1 MIRVLIVN
9 DQRTVRQEIQAMLA
23 TEADLQVVGTAAN
36 GRKAIAQVGTAQPDV
51 VLMEVQMPVMDGCRA
66 TRQIVQQYPQCK
78 VLIFTGLDDV
88 QSILDAFKAGVKG
101 YLLRSVDNLAQSIR
115 QVHQGHDLMMGSG
128 LLKKFAE
135 RVVIVDRSRFAE
147 PSRSEFDPCGICGA
161 ARLTAREQEI
171 LRAMNHGMSTRE
183 IAEALVLSDSTVRTH
198 ISNMMKRL
206 DIEDR
211 FQLRRYASQVF
222 GEQPH
227 STEE

>member
-9 DQRTVRQEIQAMLA
+9 DRRTVRQEIQAMLA
-23 TEADLQVVGTAAN
+23 TEADLQVVGSAAN
-36 GRKAIAQVGTAQPDV
+36 GRKAIAQVGAAQPDV

-78 VLIFTGLDDV
+78 VLIFTSLDDV

-101 YLLRSVDNLAQSIR
+101 YLLRSVDHLAQSIR
-115 QVHQGHDLMMGSG
+115 QVHQGSELTSPG

-135 RVVIVDRSRFAE
+135 QVAIVDRSFAE
-147 PSRSEFDPCGICGA
+147 PGRSEFDPCGICGA
-161 ARLTAREQEI
+161 ARLTVREQEI
-171 LRAMNHGMSTRE
+171 LRTMSQGMSTRE

-206 DIEDR
+206 DIGDR

-227 STEE
+227 SIEE

>member
-9 DQRTVRQEIQAMLA
+9 NQRTVRQEIQAMLA
-23 TEADLQVVGTAAN
+23 TEADLQVVGSAAN
-36 GRKAIAQVGTAQPDV
+36 GRKAIAQVRTSQPDV

-115 QVHQGHDLMMGSG
+115 QVHQGCTLMSPGIFEKFMGEVMRG
-128 LLKKFAE
+128 
-135 RVVIVDRSRFAE
+135 DRSFAE
-147 PSRSEFDPCGICGA
+147 PGRSEFN
-161 ARLTAREQEI
+161 RLTVREQEI
-171 LRAMNHGMSTRE
+171 LRAMSQGMSNRE

-206 DIEDR
+206 DISDR

-222 GEQPH
+222 GEQPYNI
-227 STEE
+227 EE

>member
-23 TEADLQVVGTAAN
+23 TETDLQVVGSAAN

-78 VLIFTGLDDV
+78 VLIFTSLDDV
-88 QSILDAFKAGVKG
+88 QAILDAFKAGVKG

-128 LLKKFAE
+128 LLKKFGEQVA
-135 RVVIVDRSRFAE
+135 IVDRSRLAE
-147 PSRSEFDPCGICGA
+147 PGRSEFD
-161 ARLTAREQEI
+161 RLTVREQEI
-171 LRAMNHGMSTRE
+171 LRAMSQGMSTRE
-183 IAEALVLSDSTVRTH
+183 IAEALVLSNSTVRTH

-206 DIEDR
+206 DIGDR

-222 GEQPH
+222 EEEPH
-227 STEE
+227 SIEE

>member
-23 TEADLQVVGTAAN
+23 TEADLQVVGSAAN

-51 VLMEVQMPVMDGCRA
+51 VLMEVQMPVMDRFRA
-66 TRQIVQQYPQCK
+66 IRQIVQQYPQCK
-78 VLIFTGLDDV
+78 VLIFTSLDDV
-88 QSILDAFKAGVKG
+88 QAILDAFKAGVKG
-101 YLLRSVDNLAQSIR
+101 YLLRSVDHLAHSIR

-128 LLKKFAE
+128 LLKKFAGQVT
-135 RVVIVDRSRFAE
+135 RVDRSRWSE
-147 PSRSEFDPCGICGA
+147 PGRSEFE
-161 ARLTAREQEI
+161 RLTAREQEI
-171 LRAMNHGMSTRE
+171 LRAMSQGMSTRE

-222 GEQPH
+222 EEEPH
-227 STEE
+227 SIEE